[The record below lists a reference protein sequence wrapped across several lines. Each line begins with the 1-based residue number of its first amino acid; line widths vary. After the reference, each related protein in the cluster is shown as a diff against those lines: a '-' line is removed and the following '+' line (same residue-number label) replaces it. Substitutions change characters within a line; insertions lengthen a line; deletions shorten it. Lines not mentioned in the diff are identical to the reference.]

1 MTSSLTRKLLRLCE
15 STHQLLLSS
24 SPSPLLVRRSSD
36 TVHHTWPPS
45 NQLTVA
51 LLSLVRESLSSANG
65 SREDSRDVAA
75 ISDAGS
81 DFSSTIEGT
90 ADAESIFSG
99 ATKDA
104 ADAKIDV
111 TSAADAV
118 RRPFPVIVDLT
129 FGNGFHS
136 RAILEEFRHEKDL
149 TLFAVDRDPKAV
161 QLAEELRREET
172 RRVVPI
178 HCK

>member
-65 SREDSRDVAA
+65 SREESRDVAA
-75 ISDAGS
+75 AS
-81 DFSSTIEGT
+81 DFSAAIEGT
-90 ADAESIFSG
+90 TDVPIHFSGASRGAAVAESIFSG

-118 RRPFPVIVDLT
+118 
-129 FGNGFHS
+129 
-136 RAILEEFRHEKDL
+136 
-149 TLFAVDRDPKAV
+149 
-161 QLAEELRREET
+161 
-172 RRVVPI
+172 
-178 HCK
+178 